1 MKPYIPYIVIIIGG
15 FKMKRMILFF
25 LLVSCAVALTFAQ
38 GNNRRDQ
45 NRFPRTAETTNVSG
59 NFTIAQGMIAV
70 TSNDITYLV
79 RGLNRFVGFID
90 GLKEGAAVTLEG
102 YALPY
107 PQNDKV
113 KFLMAKK
120 MTLNGKEYELA
131 PSITAMPN
139 RSALPNRNPMP
150 DRKALPNRNPMPP
163 QRYPLPPPPPRR
175 WGHR

>member
-1 MKPYIPYIVIIIGG
+1 MKPYIPIIVIMIGG
-15 FKMKRMILFF
+15 FIMKRMILFF
-25 LLVSCAVALTFAQ
+25 LLVSCATALTFAQ

-45 NRFPRTAETTNVSG
+45 NNTQRWQDFKAETTSVSG

-79 RGLNRFVGFID
+79 RGLNRYIGFID

-107 PQNDKV
+107 PQDSKV
-113 KFLMAKK
+113 KFLLAQK

-131 PSITAMPN
+131 PSITARHNHNMMPN
-139 RSALPNRNPMP
+139 RNAMP
-150 DRKALPNRNPMPP
+150 KHNPMPP
-163 QRYPLPPPPPRR
+163 QRYPYPPPRP
-175 WGHR
+175 WGR